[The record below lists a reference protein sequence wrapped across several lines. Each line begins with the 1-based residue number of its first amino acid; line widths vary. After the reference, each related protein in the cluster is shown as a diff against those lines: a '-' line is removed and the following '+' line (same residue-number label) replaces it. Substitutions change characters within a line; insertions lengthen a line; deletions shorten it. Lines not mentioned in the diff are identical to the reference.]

1 MRSSR
6 WGRVFTLMACG
17 AIFLGVSYGW
27 VNYRT
32 APHAYGDG
40 VLWEEF
46 LLLAQDRQS
55 GAYVLWNLVP
65 LDTDARATLRRD
77 KDYAALFSDSLLQS
91 HRFDITAEELHK
103 AGLEK
108 GVGGRSAHVT
118 IQEIGGLK
126 SVHVAYDRETR
137 LCNFYYDVVNGRPV
151 NLRAGVL
158 AVGDTMMA
166 VWLGMFAILLFF
178 AGAGV
183 LRVILRLMRRAKR
196 NGTQRKNQQAPAIR
210 Q

>member
-6 WGRVFTLMACG
+6 WGRVFTLIACG
-17 AIFLGVSYGW
+17 TIFLGVSYGW
-27 VNYRT
+27 VSYRI

-65 LDTDARATLRRD
+65 LETDARTTLRRGG
-77 KDYAALFSDSLLQS
+77 DYAALFSDRLLQS
-91 HRFDITAEELHK
+91 HRFDITAEELHE

-108 GVGGRSAHVT
+108 GVGGKSAHIT

-178 AGAGV
+178 AGAGI
-183 LRVILRLMRRAKR
+183 LRVIVRLVRRAR
-196 NGTQRKNQQAPAIR
+196 CNAAQREGQQADA
-210 Q
+210 

>member
-6 WGRVFTLMACG
+6 WGRVFTLIACG
-17 AIFLGVSYGW
+17 TIFLGVSYGW
-27 VNYRT
+27 VSYRI

-65 LDTDARATLRRD
+65 LETDARTTLRRGG
-77 KDYAALFSDSLLQS
+77 DYAALFSDRLLQS

-103 AGLEK
+103 AGLEN
-108 GVGGRSAHVT
+108 GVGGRGAHIT
-118 IQEIGGLK
+118 IQEVEGLR
-126 SVHVAYDRETR
+126 SYHVAYDRKTR

-166 VWLGMFAILLFF
+166 VWLGVFATLIFF

-183 LRVILRLMRRAKR
+183 LRVILRLVRRARCSAAK
-196 NGTQRKNQQAPAIR
+196 RKNQQADA
-210 Q
+210 